1 MAGRDFLQIPGP
13 TNIPERVLRAM
24 DRSMID
30 HRGPKFRGLLRGLLP
45 RLQKLFA
52 TERGTPVLFSGTGT
66 AGLEAALA
74 NTLSPGDRVLVY
86 VIGYFS
92 QVYARMAEKMGLD
105 VERVDLPWGEGIP
118 GEDVEARLKA
128 DRGQRIKAVLAIH
141 NETSTGVMTD
151 IPKVRAAL
159 DRAKH
164 PALLVVD
171 SISGLGCLDLRFD
184 EWGVDVAIAGSQKGL
199 MLPPGLAVLCV
210 SDKGLRASQHAKMP
224 RYYFDWSAMIEQNRK
239 GLFPYTPATSLLFG
253 LEEGLNMLFEE
264 GLDRVF
270 ARHTR
275 LAEGLRRAVQA
286 WKLPLVAKRRELASD
301 TVSAIGVPEGFDAD
315 KVVGLA
321 ASRFHVSLGG
331 GLGPLQGRAFR
342 VGHLGALNAVEVLAI
357 VGAVEMVLSCLSIP
371 VELGR
376 GVAAAQSW
384 FLSQNG
390 GDPV

>member
-1 MAGRDFLQIPGP
+1 M
-13 TNIPERVLRAM
+13 
-24 DRSMID
+24 
-30 HRGPKFRGLLRGLLP
+30 P
-45 RLQKLFA
+45 RLQKLFV
-52 TERGTPVLFSGTGT
+52 TERGTPVLFAGTGT
-66 AGLEAALA
+66 AGMEAALV

-86 VIGYFS
+86 VIGHFS
-92 QVYARMAEKMGLD
+92 LAYARMAEKMGLD
-105 VERVDLPWGEGIP
+105 VERVELPWGEGIS

-128 DRGQRIKAVLAIH
+128 DKGRRIKAVLAIH

-151 IPKVRAAL
+151 IPAVRAAL

-210 SDKGLRASQHAKMP
+210 SDKAMRAGETAKLP
-224 RYYFDWSAMIEQNRK
+224 RCYFDWAAMIEQNRK
-239 GLFPYTPATSLLFG
+239 GVFPYTPATSLLFG
-253 LEEGLNMLFEE
+253 LDEGLDMLFEE
-264 GLDRVF
+264 GVDRVF
-270 ARHTR
+270 ARHAR
-275 LAEGLRRAVQA
+275 LAEGLRRAVRT
-286 WKLPLVAKRRELASD
+286 WKLPLVAKRRELESD
-301 TVSAIGVPEGFDAD
+301 TVTAVAVPENFDAD
-315 KVVGLA
+315 KVIDLA
-321 ASRFHVSLGG
+321 AARFHVSLGA

-342 VGHLGALNAVEVLAI
+342 VGHLGALNAVEVLA
-357 VGAVEMVLSCLSIP
+357 VLGALEMVLSHLKFDIQ
-371 VELGR
+371 LGS